1 MSEILKQLFGGG
13 IITRGIFETV
23 YMTVVS
29 AVLSYVIGLPLGVIL
44 NVTDKSGLH
53 PLPALNK
60 TLNFIVNVLRSIPF
74 IILMVAFLPVA
85 KLITG
90 TSMGNP
96 AMIVTLVIAAAPYV
110 ARMAESS
117 LKEIDKGVIEAAK
130 SMGAS
135 NFKIILKVMLPEA
148 KPSLITGSVISA
160 VTIIGYTAMASTIGG
175 GGLGQIAIVYGYQRF
190 ANDVIWVCVV
200 LLVIIVQI
208 IQETGTFIA
217 KKTDKRTPRKN

>member
-29 AVLSYVIGLPLGVIL
+29 ALLSYVIGLPLGVIL

-85 KLITG
+85 ELITG

-160 VTIIGYTAMASTIGG
+160 VTIIGYTAMAPTIGG